1 MNLNELYIL
10 MTNLLQWS
18 VNLIGT
24 TPIQDLPTHIHK
36 ESMIMPRRLLSY
48 ATPMIVSYRNIIT
61 CAVYIETNIH
71 SVINNPTIQIP
82 SAWIWF
88 YTCPETSTK
97 LQKMYKSETFWMLL
111 HDEWAFHTRVSQY
124 DFIYDSKGN
133 RMVDHIQIYY
143 ILRT

>member
-18 VNLIGT
+18 VNHIGT

-36 ESMIMPRRLLSY
+36 ESMIMPQRLLSY
-48 ATPMIVSYRNIIT
+48 ATPMIVSYRKIIT

-82 SAWIWF
+82 SA
-88 YTCPETSTK
+88 
-97 LQKMYKSETFWMLL
+97 
-111 HDEWAFHTRVSQY
+111 
-124 DFIYDSKGN
+124 
-133 RMVDHIQIYY
+133 
-143 ILRT
+143 